1 MVIVALASLSG
12 SRPCVEMTFL
22 YDVSVCIALSIHP
35 GPLKIVLNNTFAGSF
50 SGSDKLKNVDHVV
63 STVYRLD
70 LSV

>member
-1 MVIVALASLSG
+1 M
-12 SRPCVEMTFL
+12 EMTFL

-63 STVYRLD
+63 STAYRLD